1 MGEKNKLLDCLVGS
15 FSNNASK
22 MNGELIYRK
31 IADKISAIF
40 LFMVSIN
47 ADIMLIKL
55 SFNKKCSI
63 LIF

>member
-1 MGEKNKLLDCLVGS
+1 MREKNKLLACLAGS
-15 FSNNASK
+15 FCTNASK

-40 LFMVSIN
+40 WFIVSIN